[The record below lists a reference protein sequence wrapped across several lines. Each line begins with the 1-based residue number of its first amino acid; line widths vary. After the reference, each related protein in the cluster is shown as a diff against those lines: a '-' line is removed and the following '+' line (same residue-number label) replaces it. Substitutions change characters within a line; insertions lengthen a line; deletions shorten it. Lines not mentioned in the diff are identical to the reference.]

1 MKKYTKIS
9 NGMPKIFIISI
20 LHMSDTRF
28 IILGV
33 GLIFSGII
41 FLSIFGNQSAEI
53 TLQEE
58 FSECFEYHDDSPPTE
73 IDCDTA
79 SKNKMIIF
87 VITTLLIVCGIVS
100 LVKGIKGRWDQDVKP
115 EDMVGPGSSF
125 DTPDEPDNT
134 DQNDSK

>member
-1 MKKYTKIS
+1 
-9 NGMPKIFIISI
+9 MPKIFIISI
-20 LHMSDTRF
+20 LLVSDTRF

-33 GLIFSGII
+33 GLVFSGII
-41 FLSIFGNQSAEI
+41 FLSVFGSQSAEI

-58 FSECFEYHDDSPPTE
+58 FSKCFEYHDDSPPTE

-79 SKNKMIIF
+79 SENKMVIF
-87 VITTLLIVCGIVS
+87 TITALLIACGIIS
-100 LVKGIKGRWDQDVKP
+100 LVKGMKGRWDQNVKP

-125 DTPDEPDNT
+125 DTRDESDDS

>member
-1 MKKYTKIS
+1 MKRYFQIS
-9 NGMPKIFIISI
+9 NGMPKIFKISI
-20 LHMSDTRF
+20 CLVSDTRF
-28 IILGV
+28 IILGI

-41 FLSIFGNQSAEI
+41 FLSVFGSQSTELA
-53 TLQEE
+53 LQEG

-79 SKNKMIIF
+79 TENKMMIF
-87 VITTLLIVCGIVS
+87 AITALLIVCGIIS
-100 LVKGIKGRWDQDVKP
+100 LVKGMKGTWDQNVKP

-125 DTPDEPDNT
+125 DRRDEPDDS